1 MKGHDIMRP
10 AARFLAS
17 FALMVRLVSPLKA
30 QTPGAGSDCFE
41 RPTASAALRNNGDS
55 VAVPGLLPRVRIPVE
70 GFLELVPAPG
80 REDGD
85 RALAPTGDFTNAV
98 GPYDPVSRR
107 LYLWAY
113 SKVGWIEVYQ
123 RSGTWLFGEGG
134 KLRPRLY
141 NSSQDGKGDSVRH
154 VRRSEVLGLQFYG
167 GWTAE
172 HWLTGW
178 RSYRFYQISGAGMT
192 RVPEI
197 EARELGYLGDDPVA
211 GMAVLVPAEGAWADR
226 VGGLVWY
233 DGSRV
238 IEPGPGEAIP
248 DTHCR

>member
-1 MKGHDIMRP
+1 MMRLS
-10 AARFLAS
+10 AFYLALL
-17 FALMVRLVSPLKA
+17 ALILNPVSPLRA
-30 QTPGAGSDCFE
+30 ETSDTGADCFE
-41 RPTASAALRNNGDS
+41 RPSALAWLHNHGDP

-80 REDGD
+80 REDGE
-85 RALAPTGDFTNAV
+85 RALSPTGDFTFAV

-113 SKVGWIEVYQ
+113 FKVGWIEVYQ
-123 RSGTWLFGEGG
+123 SSGTWVFGEGG
-134 KLRPRLY
+134 TLRPRLY
-141 NSSQDGKGDSVRH
+141 DSSQDGKGDSVRH
-154 VRRSEVLGLQFYG
+154 VRRSEALGLQFYG

-178 RSYRFYQISGAGMT
+178 RSYRFYQIRGAGMT

-197 EARELGYLGDDPVA
+197 EARGLRYLGDDPVA
-211 GMAVLVPAEGAWADR
+211 GMAVLVPTEGAWADR
-226 VGGLVWY
+226 VGNLVWY

-238 IEPGPGEAIP
+238 IEPGAEDSIPGR
-248 DTHCR
+248 HCD